1 MGRDWSTYMVKLPKN
16 LIPLSVQSACRRVL
30 FLSRSIC
37 QDNKQCVKGGVNR
50 SCCSIQPR
58 ETCCTAAIRVASSTR
73 PPKATR
79 TNKIVLT
86 IWMIRMNFNLKHF
99 WRKNVFYLVDA
110 HFVAFDQLEGRAKV
124 KVGVGVLVCHD
135 KGAFFSQPHSRLPD
149 WKWYLFV
156 RLLFRF
162 PKFDSILFLSAF
174 TDIFHLIPGQKDKIH
189 DSWKDGVTQIRGHL
203 KVVDELFVFLA
214 KERSEAPAGE
224 RGSPTPSAAENVERK
239 LQHIWTKWLQ
249 QKQRAFWKKN
259 SQKMRTI
266 LSSSPQ
272 KIYLEK
278 VIISR
283 DFVVFK

>member
-1 MGRDWSTYMVKLPKN
+1 MGRNWSTYMVKLPKN

-37 QDNKQCVKGGVNR
+37 QYNKQCVKGGVNR

-110 HFVAFDQLEGRAKV
+110 HFVAFDQLEGHGKR
-124 KVGVGVLVCHD
+124 
-135 KGAFFSQPHSRLPD
+135 AFFAKPHSRLPD

-162 PKFDSILFLSAF
+162 PKFD
-174 TDIFHLIPGQKDKIH
+174 
-189 DSWKDGVTQIRGHL
+189 
-203 KVVDELFVFLA
+203 
-214 KERSEAPAGE
+214 
-224 RGSPTPSAAENVERK
+224 
-239 LQHIWTKWLQ
+239 
-249 QKQRAFWKKN
+249 
-259 SQKMRTI
+259 
-266 LSSSPQ
+266 
-272 KIYLEK
+272 
-278 VIISR
+278 
-283 DFVVFK
+283 

>member
-1 MGRDWSTYMVKLPKN
+1 MGGVFSGKRPFGCSVGRDWSTYMVKLPKN

-110 HFVAFDQLEGRAKV
+110 HFVAFDQLEGHGKR
-124 KVGVGVLVCHD
+124 
-135 KGAFFSQPHSRLPD
+135 AFFCKTSLQAARLEVISICET
-149 WKWYLFV
+149 FV
-156 RLLFRF
+156 QISFWLNFI
-162 PKFDSILFLSAF
+162 SISVYRY
-174 TDIFHLIPGQKDKIH
+174 ISSYP
-189 DSWKDGVTQIRGHL
+189 R
-203 KVVDELFVFLA
+203 
-214 KERSEAPAGE
+214 
-224 RGSPTPSAAENVERK
+224 AEG
-239 LQHIWTKWLQ
+239 
-249 QKQRAFWKKN
+249 
-259 SQKMRTI
+259 
-266 LSSSPQ
+266 
-272 KIYLEK
+272 
-278 VIISR
+278 
-283 DFVVFK
+283 